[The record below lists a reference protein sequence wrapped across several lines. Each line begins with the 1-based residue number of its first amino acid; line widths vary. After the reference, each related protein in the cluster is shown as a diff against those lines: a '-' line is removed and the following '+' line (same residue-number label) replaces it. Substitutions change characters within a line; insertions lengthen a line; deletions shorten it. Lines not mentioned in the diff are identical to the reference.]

1 MSSPSRDSQ
10 KARKMRAELKSKLL
24 EASKIKAMETCKAI
38 HDGSVEVKDGAG
50 TICVLIDE
58 AFKLA
63 LTSLK

>member
-1 MSSPSRDSQ
+1 
-10 KARKMRAELKSKLL
+10 MRAELKSKLL